1 MSKKKALVV
10 GINVYRTSG
19 NNLPSCVNDSNKFSD
34 LLRVSYGFS
43 DSNILKLQDIKATL
57 ANIQEG
63 LKWLFQDAKPDDNLV
78 FYYSGHGYRTEK
90 DGVLKECLVPSDE
103 QFFFDDELSPY
114 TQSLPP
120 GNLSLVLDSPDRQSL
135 PPGILSLV
143 LDSCY
148 SGGMEK
154 AFFIA
159 KAGEER
165 IRIKTWFPPPEELS
179 KTLAAEANS
188 NLDYQPFDQSVIRS
202 NLSFTELA
210 VSSSLNS
217 LTSQPNG
224 NQVNGL
230 LISACK
236 ANEKAI
242 ASTPETQGLSA
253 FTFGL
258 LQSISSLGTK
268 ISNKTLLNAARQK
281 VQDIGLTQTPLLIEP
296 LEPQGLGDLSFITFE
311 PADKSIVIPSKP
323 EAPSRPQDGTA
334 STPITLV
341 TKTFAVS
348 LDKKE
353 LYHKLTEG
361 ISYPEAIGYSIKTL
375 KELLSDLQPVNYQ
388 WLTYNYGEIG
398 SWNADIKGQQWGT
411 TLCQILPDGDRAYP
425 TIVEE
430 LSKAIQVAQEA
441 DILINPYTPEAV
453 ERLMLKL
460 SQAMSASAKISS
472 MLRDISAPPTPD

>member
-1 MSKKKALVV
+1 MTNKKALVI
-10 GINVYRTSG
+10 GINVYSTSV
-19 NNLPSCVNDSNKFSD
+19 NNLPSCVNDSNKFSE
-34 LLRVSYGFS
+34 LLSNSYGFS
-43 DSNILKLQDIKATL
+43 PSDIHKLQDTDATL
-57 ANIQEG
+57 AKIKKG
-63 LKWLFQDAKPDDNLV
+63 LEWLFQDPNPDDHLV
-78 FYYSGHGYRTEK
+78 FYYSGHGYRTTK

-103 QFFFDDELSPY
+103 KFFFDDELSPF
-114 TQSLPP
+114 T
-120 GNLSLVLDSPDRQSL
+120 QSL
-135 PPGILSLV
+135 PPGILSVV

-159 KAGEER
+159 SPGEEP
-165 IRIKTWFPPPEELS
+165 IRIKTWYAPAEELS
-179 KTLAAEANS
+179 NSLAAEANS
-188 NLDYQPFDQSVIRS
+188 NLDYQPFGDSVIRS
-202 NLSFTELA
+202 DLSFTELA
-210 VSSSLNS
+210 VSNS
-217 LTSQPNG
+217 LKSLTFEPNG
-224 NQVNGL
+224 KQVNGL

-236 ANEKAI
+236 ADEKAT
-242 ASTPETQGLSA
+242 ASTSQTQGLSA

-268 ISNKTLLNAARQK
+268 ISNKALLNAASQK
-281 VQDIGLTQTPLLIEP
+281 LQDIGLTQTPLLIEP
-296 LEPQGLGDLSFITFE
+296 LQPQGLGDLSFITFE
-311 PADKSIVIPSKP
+311 PADKSIIIPSNP
-323 EAPSRPQDGTA
+323 EAPSGQQPGTG
-334 STPITLV
+334 STSITA
-341 TKTFAVS
+341 TKAFAVS

-411 TLCQILPDGDRAYP
+411 TLCPILPDGDRAYP

-441 DILINPYTPEAV
+441 ELLINPYTPEAV
-453 ERLMLKL
+453 DTLMLRL
-460 SQAMSASAKISS
+460 SQAMSASAKIPSI
-472 MLRDISAPPTPD
+472 LRDISAPPTPD